1 MKRTLLSLVIGVS
14 MTTGA
19 LADDL
24 MQVYQQALANDPLVN
39 QAKAQRDAAFEGISI
54 SRANLLPQISGSV
67 GYTTSTAE
75 RAQTLGANADDLQI
89 VVFETDVDTIDYGLQ
104 VQMSLYDHANWL
116 GLDRAEKVAEQS
128 DAQLAASMQ
137 DVIVRTVTAYFDVL
151 RARDNVEFVGA
162 EKRAIERQ
170 LEQTRQRFEVGLT
183 AITDVH
189 EAQANYDST
198 VAQEIQAKN
207 QLEFALEALRV
218 ITGKYHDRLFGLN
231 TENFAATMPVPAAVD
246 EWLETAQDKNLALL
260 VDRLAMDIAKEDI
273 SIARSGHLP
282 TLGLTANASRS
293 KDDISNPFLQFE
305 TPYLDSQSV
314 AVQLNVP
321 IYQGSRVS
329 SQTDQAKFNYVA
341 ASQAAEQTYRQTVQS
356 IRSSF
361 NNVKAS
367 ISTIRALEQSVVSAD
382 SALKATEAG
391 SGENGRFG
399 LQPSQGGEALG
410 NTDDNDT
417 WEGINVGFG
426 GSDTNLQKLDTGSG
440 STIFSDFAS
449 GNTAMLAIDLD
460 NDKMWI
466 GKEGTWYNNNN
477 ASTTLSPSNHDI
489 ALPTVSLG
497 WVFGLGM
504 TRNGSNNI
512 TFEYNWGNPAHA
524 ISSGNSDA
532 DGHGNFEYP
541 VPSGFFAVNSKN
553 LAEYG

>member
-14 MTTGA
+14 MTTSA

-24 MQVYQQALANDPLVN
+24 MRVYQQALANDPLVN

-391 SGENGRFG
+391 F
-399 LQPSQGGEALG
+399 
-410 NTDDNDT
+410 D
-417 WEGINVGFG
+417 VGTRTIV
-426 GSDTNLQKLDTGSG
+426 DVLDS
-440 STIFSDFAS
+440 
-449 GNTAMLAIDLD
+449 
-460 NDKMWI
+460 
-466 GKEGTWYNNNN
+466 
-477 ASTTLSPSNHDI
+477 
-489 ALPTVSLG
+489 
-497 WVFGLGM
+497 
-504 TRNGSNNI
+504 TRNL
-512 TFEYNWGNPAHA
+512 F
-524 ISSGNSDA
+524 DA
-532 DGHGNFEYP
+532 RR
-541 VPSGFFAVNSKN
+541 N
-553 LAEYG
+553 LAGARYDFIQSVVTLKQAAGTLTGEDVAMINRGLKPAETNTND